1 MADNQIR
8 TYTYTQNFVKYFN
21 IVCMENF
28 VYRLRFVFTQW
39 LVLAALVDIVVCVDL
54 VCLLKCIYIV

>member
-21 IVCMENF
+21 FVCMENF
-28 VYRLRFVFTQW
+28 VYHLRFVITQL
-39 LVLAALVDIVVCVDL
+39 LVLAALVDIVLFVLIWCA
-54 VCLLKCIYIV
+54 Y

>member
-21 IVCMENF
+21 ICLHGEF
-28 VYRLRFVFTQW
+28 VYRLCFLFIQL
-39 LVLAALVDIVVCVDL
+39 LVLAALVVCVDL
-54 VCLLKCIYIV
+54 VCLLKGIYIV

>member
-21 IVCMENF
+21 FVCMENSFIVYVFFLLSCSSLLLLLILLF
-28 VYRLRFVFTQW
+28 VLIWCAY
-39 LVLAALVDIVVCVDL
+39 
-54 VCLLKCIYIV
+54 